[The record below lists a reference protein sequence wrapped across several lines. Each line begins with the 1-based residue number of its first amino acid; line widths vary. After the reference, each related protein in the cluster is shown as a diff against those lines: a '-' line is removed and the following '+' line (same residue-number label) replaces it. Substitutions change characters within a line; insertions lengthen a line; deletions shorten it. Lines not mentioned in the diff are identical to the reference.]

1 MTVDSVLL
9 VNVCLRHRILRFA
22 TEPLRDSFLLFHNIL
37 ESVATKMLLQ
47 RTEKFIVTSCQVR
60 TVW

>member
-1 MTVDSVLL
+1 MTVLL
-9 VNVCLRHRILRFA
+9 LNVSLQHRILRFVM
-22 TEPLRDSFLLFHNIL
+22 EPLKDSFLLFHNIL

-47 RTEKFIVTSCQVR
+47 RTEKLIVNSCQSR